1 MRVTNDFSQNTFA
14 IGEQL
19 AEGLRREHYNEVL
32 NSEPWRSSGLLKQIE
47 NSFKQCEKRVV
58 NMNRHFVVGTM
69 VMAVAMLAGQAVLAE
84 PAAIPTMTRAMYK
97 TKTVSFNVRNDSKS
111 PLTIQAGDRQITI
124 DPGKIV
130 AVKLEEG
137 TKLVAVTATAKLA
150 QGDLISVVSSAMASA
165 TVAIQ

>member
-1 MRVTNDFSQNTFA
+1 
-14 IGEQL
+14 
-19 AEGLRREHYNEVL
+19 
-32 NSEPWRSSGLLKQIE
+32 
-47 NSFKQCEKRVV
+47 
-58 NMNRHFVVGTM
+58 MNRHFVVGTM
-69 VMAVAMLAGQAVLAE
+69 VMAVAMLAGQAAVYAE

-111 PLTIQAGDRQITI
+111 PLTIQAGERQITI